1 MTDLADITKN
11 YYDSSDADIFYHEI
25 WGGEDIHIGIYK
37 STDDIKVASRQTV
50 EEMTKKIQITSK
62 SHVLDL
68 GSGYGGT
75 ARYLAKNYDCQVTAF
90 NLSDVE
96 NKRHQQKN
104 KEQKFEKN
112 IKVVQGNFEKLS
124 FEPESFDIVWSQDA
138 FLHTDKKQ
146 MVLKEVYRVLKTGG
160 SFIFTDPMQSD
171 DCPENVLEPILERI
185 HLKEMGSPQFY
196 KEQCQN
202 IGFSN
207 VQYIDLSE
215 QLPKHYQSVLTQIIS
230 RQEELSTKIS
240 SGYLKKMRLGLELW
254 VKGGLSGHLAWGI
267 FLATK

>member
-1 MTDLADITKN
+1 
-11 YYDSSDADIFYHEI
+11 
-25 WGGEDIHIGIYK
+25 
-37 STDDIKVASRQTV
+37 
-50 EEMTKKIQITSK
+50 
-62 SHVLDL
+62 
-68 GSGYGGT
+68 
-75 ARYLAKNYDCQVTAF
+75 
-90 NLSDVE
+90 
-96 NKRHQQKN
+96 
-104 KEQKFEKN
+104 
-112 IKVVQGNFEKLS
+112 
-124 FEPESFDIVWSQDA
+124 
-138 FLHTDKKQ
+138 
-146 MVLKEVYRVLKTGG
+146 
-160 SFIFTDPMQSD
+160 
-171 DCPENVLEPILERI
+171 
-185 HLKEMGSPQFY
+185 MGSPQFY